1 MLRTRKTRLA
11 MDQPSSGTNSD
22 RIAVGPAIMSEA
34 MRAAAVSLA
43 AETTDSRLPLVI
55 GVTGHRDLHRDAWAE
70 VSSHVREILLQ
81 LRTTYPSTPLLVL
94 SPLAEGG
101 DRLLA
106 EVALEPQIAA
116 RLMVPM
122 PMPRALYERD
132 FKDAASR
139 ADFARL
145 LAAASH
151 SIELPLAPR
160 VIPEE
165 ASDDHWRQSQY
176 VRVGEFIARYSQI
189 LIALWDGKSGDI
201 GGTASVVQLKLTGNW
216 PNPPE
221 DAPFEGIVPTGP
233 VYHVTTPRLLDG
245 SNLPKVISTE
255 IYPDRDGHQGEPSG
269 EQTAGDIYSFRVL
282 KPLDDYNREVI
293 NSPGAAAAAERAAND
308 LIPSLD
314 NPALRDVRAGLEVMR
329 EQYAMAD
336 VLAGQ
341 YHAKTVSTLFWVS
354 VIVFFAALGFD
365 AALHLLVGEG
375 LGVVRAI
382 SMFSSPVMMLAAIF
396 VYRRAK
402 RNDYQNKFQ
411 DYRGLA
417 EGLRIQFFWRLAGLD
432 ECVADH
438 YLGRHRWELEWI
450 RNACRSS
457 QIAANAP
464 LGPVNEETRRLVQDC
479 WVEPQRSYL
488 ENSIHRQERRIEKF
502 ELGLSVCFW
511 AGLAAILGLS
521 LLIGMQ
527 ARHASD
533 LLDLLVGEDSP
544 LHGMFLTLITMSA
557 VVAALVHNY
566 VEKLALKPQIR
577 MYEGMKHIYQ
587 RYADKL
593 RSASAKIYLA
603 LLFKLGEEALMENGD
618 WIMTHR
624 ERPLEIPH
632 H

>member
-1 MLRTRKTRLA
+1 
-11 MDQPSSGTNSD
+11 
-22 RIAVGPAIMSEA
+22 
-34 MRAAAVSLA
+34 
-43 AETTDSRLPLVI
+43 
-55 GVTGHRDLHRDAWAE
+55 
-70 VSSHVREILLQ
+70 
-81 LRTTYPSTPLLVL
+81 
-94 SPLAEGG
+94 
-101 DRLLA
+101 
-106 EVALEPQIAA
+106 
-116 RLMVPM
+116 
-122 PMPRALYERD
+122 
-132 FKDAASR
+132 
-139 ADFARL
+139 
-145 LAAASH
+145 
-151 SIELPLAPR
+151 
-160 VIPEE
+160 
-165 ASDDHWRQSQY
+165 
-176 VRVGEFIARYSQI
+176 
-189 LIALWDGKSGDI
+189 
-201 GGTASVVQLKLTGNW
+201 
-216 PNPPE
+216 
-221 DAPFEGIVPTGP
+221 
-233 VYHVTTPRLLDG
+233 
-245 SNLPKVISTE
+245 
-255 IYPDRDGHQGEPSG
+255 
-269 EQTAGDIYSFRVL
+269 VL

-293 NSPGAAAAAERAAND
+293 NSPGAAAAAGRAAND

-314 NPALRDVRAGLEVMR
+314 NPTLRDARAGLEVMR

-336 VLAGQ
+336 VLAGK
-341 YHAKTVSTLFWVS
+341 YHAKTVSALFWVS
-354 VIVFFAALGFD
+354 MIVFFAALGFD
-365 AALHLLVGEG
+365 AALHLLVGES

-382 SMFSSPVMMLAAIF
+382 SMFSSPVMMLAAIV

-457 QIAANAP
+457 LVAANGP
-464 LGPVNEETRRLVQDC
+464 LGPVNGETRKLVEDC

-488 ENSIHRQERRIEKF
+488 ENSIHRQERRIGKF

-533 LLDLLVGEDSP
+533 LLNLLVGENSP
-544 LHGMFLTLITMSA
+544 LHGVFLTLITMSA

-577 MYEGMKHIYQ
+577 MYEGMNHIYQ
-587 RYADKL
+587 RYSDKL

-603 LLFKLGEEALMENGD
+603 VLFKLGEEALMENGD